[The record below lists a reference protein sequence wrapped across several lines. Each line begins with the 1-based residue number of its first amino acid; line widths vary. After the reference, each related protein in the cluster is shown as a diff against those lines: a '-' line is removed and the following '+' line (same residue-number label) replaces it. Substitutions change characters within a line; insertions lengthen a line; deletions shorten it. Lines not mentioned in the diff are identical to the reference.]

1 MKNFRIKYCK
11 EAERNVLQL
20 QCIDDNEWICLHCD
34 TLEEEQQDMLSF
46 LENNPD
52 ATLQGNPGILIRDL
66 ELVQGHLINSEMGID
81 ICLWPTQPGDKPDP
95 VLITPHYS
103 CLTQQEKKMLND
115 STIYDQEKSKIIHIL
130 SYPEKG
136 TRLKQ
141 E

>member
-11 EAERNVLQL
+11 EAERNVLQI

-34 TLEEEQQDMLSF
+34 TLEEEQQDMLKF

-52 ATLQGNPGILIRDL
+52 ATLHGNPGILIRDL

-95 VLITPHYS
+95 VLIT
-103 CLTQQEKKMLND
+103 
-115 STIYDQEKSKIIHIL
+115 KS
-130 SYPEKG
+130 
-136 TRLKQ
+136 R
-141 E
+141 

>member
-11 EAERNVLQL
+11 EAERNVLQI
-20 QCIDDNEWICLHCD
+20 QSAYYNEWICLHCD
-34 TLEEEQQDMLSF
+34 TLEEEQQDMLKF

-95 VLITPHYS
+95 VLIT
-103 CLTQQEKKMLND
+103 
-115 STIYDQEKSKIIHIL
+115 KS
-130 SYPEKG
+130 
-136 TRLKQ
+136 R
-141 E
+141 